1 VPKPRS
7 KRGSLGIGIK
17 IYKRERSPFWWVDIH
32 TEAGRVRRST
42 GERNRRQAEAKAR
55 QLHAETIAEAGRT
68 ERRPEDDLATLAGLD
83 VAEAVARGV
92 GARQRQSIEACWGH
106 ACRILGADRKPP
118 SIQYDLMVRYIASRR
133 AEGARGQTIVKEI
146 QAVKRGLRIARRRGS
161 LESLPEEWPKVRRDP
176 PDDKQKGKLHPADV
190 VGRWLHAVAELSEQA
205 WRQAEIAVR
214 TGLRAEELRALTWDW
229 VEPAPEST
237 GVPAVLRIPAK
248 AAKTRRERVVG
259 LTAEAL
265 VVLDQAQEA
274 VDGWDVPL
282 LVGNYRKTFAT
293 AAKAIDYPRTITLRD
308 LRHCHATWAAQGTGD
323 AAAAQAAL
331 GHTDLR
337 TTQRYLS
344 TTITRTA
351 SAAVAVGAALTPS
364 DTGTDERHTPA
375 SHGCVGTQEGEDP
388 AELKAAAR
396 SILSTSRGDRIR
408 TCDPLLPKQLREA
421 YEHAER
427 CEDCASRLLKLVW
440 LCPDFNS
447 FCHDECHDSSGEGA
461 A

>member
-1 VPKPRS
+1 MHS
-7 KRGSLGIGIK
+7 GSLGIGIK
-17 IYKRERSPFWWVDIH
+17 IYRRDRSPFWWVDIH
-32 TEAGRVRRST
+32 TESGRVRRST

-55 QLHAETIAEAGRT
+55 QLHAEFIAQAGRT

-106 ACRILGADRKPP
+106 ACRVLGADCKPP
-118 SIQYDLMVRYIASRR
+118 SIQYDLMVRYVASRR
-133 AEGARGQTIVKEI
+133 AEGARGQTIVKEV

-161 LESLPEEWPKVRRDP
+161 LEALPEEWPKVRRDP

-190 VGRWLHAVAELSEQA
+190 VGRWLQAVAELSIPA
-205 WRQAEIAVR
+205 WRQAEVAVR

-229 VEPAPEST
+229 VEPAPDSA

-259 LTAEAL
+259 LTPEAL
-265 VVLDQAQEA
+265 VIIDQAQEA
-274 VDGWDVPL
+274 VNGWDVPL
-282 LVGNYRKTFAT
+282 LAGNYRKTFSTAT
-293 AAKAIDYPRTITLRD
+293 KAIDYPRTTTLRD

-323 AAAAQAAL
+323 AAAAQAPL
-331 GHTDLR
+331 GHADLR

-351 SAAVAVGAALTPS
+351 SAAVAVAVALAPVK
-364 DTGTDERHTPA
+364 DRADERHTDA
-375 SHGCVGTQEGEDP
+375 SHRCIGAQEGEDP
-388 AELKAAAR
+388 AELIAAAR
-396 SILSTSRGDRIR
+396 SVLSASRGERIR
-408 TCDPLLPKQLREA
+408 TSGLLLPKQLQQA
-421 YEHAER
+421 YEHAEH
-427 CEDCASRLLKLVW
+427 CELCASRFLELAW
-440 LCPDFNS
+440 MCPDFDS
-447 FCHDECHDSSGEGA
+447 YCHDECHDSSVEGA